1 MKVLNQ
7 GSDNVSNSNS
17 NMMAIKR
24 TRLGLTLII
33 LFGNA
38 DMAGEDVLMPH
49 KPSINATTDEDR
61 FRTSLV
67 FPCKSRAI
75 RFENVIFPTFM
86 LHAFKSSSIMK

>member
-38 DMAGEDVLMPH
+38 DMAGGNVQMPH
-49 KPSINATTDEDR
+49 MPSINATTEKTGLQSG
-61 FRTSLV
+61 FSLQESSDKIRECN
-67 FPCKSRAI
+67 FPYI
-75 RFENVIFPTFM
+75 
-86 LHAFKSSSIMK
+86 HASCF

>member
-1 MKVLNQ
+1 MLNQ

-17 NMMAIKR
+17 NMMGIRR

-49 KPSINATTDEDR
+49 KPSINATTEKTGLEPVWFFLAR
-61 FRTSLV
+61 VER
-67 FPCKSRAI
+67 
-75 RFENVIFPTFM
+75 
-86 LHAFKSSSIMK
+86 

>member
-38 DMAGEDVLMPH
+38 DMAGGNVLIPYM
-49 KPSINATTDEDR
+49 PSINATTEK
-61 FRTSLV
+61 TGLEPV
-67 FPCKSRAI
+67 
-75 RFENVIFPTFM
+75 
-86 LHAFKSSSIMK
+86 